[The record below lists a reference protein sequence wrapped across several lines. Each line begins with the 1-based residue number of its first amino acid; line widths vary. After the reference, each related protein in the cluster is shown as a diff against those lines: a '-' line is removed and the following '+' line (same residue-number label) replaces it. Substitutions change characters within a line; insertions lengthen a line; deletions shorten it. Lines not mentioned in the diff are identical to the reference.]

1 MEKKIPVKTLYLL
14 FVISFGLIAL
24 GIVSTYAVFT
34 ASAEIQN
41 PIAFTTNLSYS
52 GDIIETKEVKVPAGE
67 IVTVTLDIVN
77 DSNSTLN
84 YVSWYTTDS
93 EKVSVVYNTMDLYY
107 IESTSELD
115 LPQGTI
121 ESGMHKTFNIDI
133 RNNDK
138 HVVTVTIGA
147 SSSSESIVLDSK
159 MKELPYPA
167 YAVYSGDD
175 NSLTFYKTGD
185 TIIWQEI
192 YNGKSVDA
200 IYTNV
205 ETSTD
210 KNWDASSYEIISIE
224 DTISPISTVRWFA
237 SIMCESI
244 DLTNLDTS
252 NVKDMSGMFELAGN
266 SVETFEIIG
275 LDTWDTSNVEN
286 MSYMFSGAGAEVTE
300 WNLDLSSWDTSS
312 VTDMSYM
319 FSQTAQYATEWNLNL
334 SGWDTSSVTDMT
346 EMFINSGG
354 EAEGT
359 FNIIGLDDWD
369 TRNVESMYS
378 MFENS
383 GYYKEEWNIGDISKW
398 DTGSV
403 RRIWWMF
410 GNAGLNADYHLD
422 LSNWDVSNVEDY
434 GSFAEGVE
442 DKIDEPTW
450 PE

>member
-14 FVISFGLIAL
+14 FIISFGLIAL
-24 GIVSTYAVFT
+24 GIGSTYAVFT
-34 ASAEIQN
+34 ANTEIPN
-41 PIAFTTNLSYS
+41 PITFTTNLSYS

-67 IVTVTLDIVN
+67 IVTVTLNISN
-77 DSNSTLN
+77 NSDSVLN
-84 YVSWYTTDS
+84 YVSWYITDS
-93 EKVSVVYNTMDLYY
+93 EKVSVVYNKDLYY

-121 ESGMHKTFNIDI
+121 ESGLQKTFNIDI

-167 YAVYSGDD
+167 YAVASSDD

-185 TIIWQEI
+185 TITWTEM
-192 YNGKSVDA
+192 YNDKVVDR
-200 IYTNV
+200 IYTGF

-210 KNWDASSYEIISIE
+210 ISWDASSYEIISIE
-224 DTISPISTVRWFA
+224 DTISPVSTAYWF
-237 SIMCESI
+237 SGLICESI

-252 NVKDMSGMFELAGN
+252 NVNDMYGMFEYAGN

-275 LDTWDTSNVEN
+275 LDTWDTSSVTD
-286 MSYMFSGAGAEVTE
+286 MRYMFSSAGYSATE

-319 FSQTAQYATEWNLNL
+319 FSYTASYAIEWNLNL
-334 SGWDTSSVTDMT
+334 SGWDTSSVTDMSY
-346 EMFINSGG
+346 MFEYAGG
-354 EAEGT
+354 DAEGT
-359 FNIIGLDDWD
+359 FNIVGLDDWD
-369 TRNVESMYS
+369 TRNVEYMPA
-378 MFENS
+378 MFS
-383 GYYKEEWNIGDISKW
+383 GSGFNASEWNIGNISNW

-403 RRIWWMF
+403 IDMTAMF
-410 GNAGLNADYHLD
+410 AIAGANADYYLD
-422 LSNWDVSNVEDY
+422 LREWNVSNVSGKD
-434 GSFAEGVE
+434 SFSEGVE
-442 DKIDEPTW
+442 DKIDEPIW